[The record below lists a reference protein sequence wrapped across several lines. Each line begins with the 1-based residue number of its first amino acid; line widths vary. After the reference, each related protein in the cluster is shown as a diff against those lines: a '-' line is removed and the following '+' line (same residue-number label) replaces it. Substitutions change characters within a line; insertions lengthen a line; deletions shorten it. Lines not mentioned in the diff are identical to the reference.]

1 MAVKYFQVKE
11 ELLSPKRL
19 HELKE
24 VIASRNMRV
33 TNEGA
38 FVNAV
43 CVLDYERGRL
53 EGKEYKKAK
62 KALMDQIKQ
71 CLDYIPVDEQVE
83 RCLLG
88 EPLSDTQQRILAFI
102 YNTMTGNYYDALS
115 PRELHYANG
124 GGEIVIRDRDLM
136 PLLGVDDKKSLR
148 DIFWSGGKSWF
159 NIKVETDEHDIGWN
173 CFSSISLQDADD
185 GDGQVVTIGFTKLLI
200 LLLPQN
206 ISRMVKPEYIDDITI
221 EQAIEDMQNFRH
233 YGSLQPAKKKVN
245 NRPAYVIT
253 ISNEFIERF
262 YPLAFAEPR
271 DGNADEHCPETLKG
285 EVDRIEHI
293 VKGGQIDALSG
304 FSCMD
309 DDGESVSMFS
319 VMVIPGGNKHRAVI
333 CDGGGNALR
342 NIDVP

>member
-19 HELKE
+19 DELKE

-33 TNEGA
+33 TNELS
-38 FVNAV
+38 FMNAILV
-43 CVLDYERGRL
+43 FDYEKKGL

-62 KALMDQIKQ
+62 KALMEQIKQ

-136 PLLGVDDKKSLR
+136 PLLGVDDKKSLHVMLFSDR
-148 DIFWSGGKSWF
+148 RSWF
-159 NIKVETDEHDIGWN
+159 NIHVDTDEDDIGWN
-173 CFSSISLQDADD
+173 GFSSISLQDADD
-185 GDGQVVTIGFTKLLI
+185 GDGKVVTIGFTKLLI
-200 LLLPQN
+200 LLLPQY

-221 EQAIEDMQNFRH
+221 EQVIEDMQNFRH

-271 DGNADEHCPETLKG
+271 DGNADEYCPEILKG

-319 VMVIPGGNKHRAVI
+319 VMVVPGGNKHRAVI

>member
-19 HELKE
+19 DELKE

-33 TNEGA
+33 TDELS
-38 FVNAV
+38 FKNAILV
-43 CVLDYERGRL
+43 FDYQKKGL

-62 KALMDQIKQ
+62 KSLMEQIKQ

-136 PLLGVDDKKSLR
+136 PLLDVDDKKSLR
-148 DIFWSGGKSWF
+148 DIFFSSGRSWF
-159 NIKVETDEHDIGWN
+159 NINIETDEHRIAWGGFTSTS
-173 CFSSISLQDADD
+173 CQDAAD
-185 GDGQVVTIGFTKLLI
+185 GDGQVITIGFSKLLI
-200 LLLPQN
+200 LLLPQY
-206 ISRMVKPEYIDDITI
+206 ISRMVKPEYIDDITV
-221 EQAIEDMQNFRH
+221 EQVIEDMENFRH

-245 NRPAYVIT
+245 NRPAYAIT
-253 ISNEFIERF
+253 ISNEFIEQF
-262 YPLAFAEPR
+262 YPLAYTTPR
-271 DGNADEHCPETLKG
+271 SGDADEYCPEILKG

-304 FSCMD
+304 FTCQND
-309 DDGESVSMFS
+309 NGEHISMFS
-319 VMVIPGGNKHRAVI
+319 VMYIPGGNKHRAVI
-333 CDGGGNALR
+333 CDGSGNALR

>member
-19 HELKE
+19 DELKE

-38 FVNAV
+38 FMNAV

-62 KALMDQIKQ
+62 KALMESIKQ

-136 PLLGVDDKKSLR
+136 PLLGIDDKKSLHDMLFSDR
-148 DIFWSGGKSWF
+148 RSWF
-159 NIKVETDEHDIGWN
+159 NIHVDTNEHDIGWN
-173 CFSSISLQDADD
+173 GFSSISLQDADD

-200 LLLPQN
+200 LLLPQY

-233 YGSLQPAKKKVN
+233 YGSLQPAKKNVN

-262 YPLAFAEPR
+262 YPLAFGRAARRKRRRILP
-271 DGNADEHCPETLKG
+271 GNTEG
-285 EVDRIEHI
+285 R
-293 VKGGQIDALSG
+293 GGQ
-304 FSCMD
+304 
-309 DDGESVSMFS
+309 
-319 VMVIPGGNKHRAVI
+319 N
-333 CDGGGNALR
+333 
-342 NIDVP
+342 

>member
-1 MAVKYFQVKE
+1 MAVKYFHVKE

-19 HELKE
+19 DELKE

-33 TNEGA
+33 TNEGS

-43 CVLDYERGRL
+43 CVLDYERRRL
-53 EGKEYKKAK
+53 EGKEYKKEK
-62 KALMDQIKQ
+62 KALMEQIKQ

-136 PLLGVDDKKSLR
+136 PLLGVDDKKSLYVMLFSDR
-148 DIFWSGGKSWF
+148 RSWF
-159 NIKVETDEHDIGWN
+159 NIKVETNEEDIGWN
-173 CFSSISLQDADD
+173 GFSSISLQDADD
-185 GDGQVVTIGFTKLLI
+185 GDGKVVTIGFSKLLI
-200 LLLPQN
+200 LLLPQY

-221 EQAIEDMQNFRH
+221 EQVIEDMQNFRH

-253 ISNEFIERF
+253 ISNEFIEQF
-262 YPLAFAEPR
+262 HPLAFAEPR
-271 DGNADEHCPETLKG
+271 DGNADEYCPVTLKG

-304 FSCMD
+304 FSYMN

>member
-1 MAVKYFQVKE
+1 MAVKYFHVKE

-19 HELKE
+19 DELKE

-43 CVLDYERGRL
+43 YVFDYEREGL

-62 KALMDQIKQ
+62 KALMEQIKQ

-148 DIFWSGGKSWF
+148 DIFWSDGKSWF
-159 NIKVETDEHDIGWN
+159 NIEVETNEHDIGWN
-173 CFSSISLQDADD
+173 GFSSITLQDADD

-200 LLLPQN
+200 LLLPQY

-221 EQAIEDMQNFRH
+221 EQVIEDMQNFRH

-262 YPLAFAEPR
+262 HPLAFAVQQ
-271 DGNADEHCPETLKG
+271 DGNADEYCSEILKG
-285 EVDRIEHI
+285 EVDMIEHI

>member
-19 HELKE
+19 DELKE

-38 FVNAV
+38 FMNAV
-43 CVLDYERGRL
+43 GVLDYERGRL

-62 KALMDQIKQ
+62 KVLMESIKQ
-71 CLDYIPVDEQVE
+71 CLDYIHVDEQVE

-124 GGEIVIRDRDLM
+124 GGEIIIRDRDLM
-136 PLLGVDDKKSLR
+136 PLLGVDDKKSLHDMLFSDR
-148 DIFWSGGKSWF
+148 RSWF
-159 NIKVETDEHDIGWN
+159 NIHVDTNEHDIGWN
-173 CFSSISLQDADD
+173 GFSSISLQDADD

-200 LLLPQN
+200 LLLPQY

-262 YPLAFAEPR
+262 HPLAFAEPR
-271 DGNADEHCPETLKG
+271 DGNADEYCPEILKG

>member
-11 ELLSPKRL
+11 ELLNPKRL
-19 HELKE
+19 DELKE

-38 FVNAV
+38 FMNAV

-62 KALMDQIKQ
+62 KALMESIKQ

-88 EPLSDTQQRILAFI
+88 EPLSDTQQRFLAFI

-136 PLLGVDDKKSLR
+136 PLLGVDDKKSLHDMLFSDR
-148 DIFWSGGKSWF
+148 HSWF
-159 NIKVETDEHDIGWN
+159 NIHVDTNEDYIGWN
-173 CFSSISLQDADD
+173 GFSSISLQDADD
-185 GDGQVVTIGFTKLLI
+185 GDGQVVTIGFAKLLI
-200 LLLPQN
+200 LLLPQY

-221 EQAIEDMQNFRH
+221 EQVIEDVQNFRH

-253 ISNEFIERF
+253 ISNEFIEQF
-262 YPLAFAEPR
+262 HPLAFAEPR
-271 DGNADEHCPETLKG
+271 DGNADEYCPELLKG

-304 FSCMD
+304 FSYMD

-319 VMVIPGGNKHRAVI
+319 VMVIPGGNKHHAVI

>member
-1 MAVKYFQVKE
+1 
-11 ELLSPKRL
+11 
-19 HELKE
+19 
-24 VIASRNMRV
+24 
-33 TNEGA
+33 
-38 FVNAV
+38 
-43 CVLDYERGRL
+43 
-53 EGKEYKKAK
+53 
-62 KALMDQIKQ
+62 
-71 CLDYIPVDEQVE
+71 VE

-115 PRELHYANG
+115 PRELHYANS

-136 PLLGVDDKKSLR
+136 PLLGVDDKKSLH

-159 NIKVETDEHDIGWN
+159 NIKVETNEHYIGWGG
-173 CFSSISLQDADD
+173 FSSITSQDADD
-185 GDGQVVTIGFTKLLI
+185 GDGQVITIGFTKLLI
-200 LLLPQN
+200 LLLPQY

-221 EQAIEDMQNFRH
+221 EQVIEDMQNFRH

-271 DGNADEHCPETLKG
+271 DGNADEYCPEILKG

-293 VKGGQIDALSG
+293 VKGGQINALSE
-304 FSCMD
+304 FSYMN